1 MIVFSA
7 KSNFYGINLGSFF
20 YNYNLLILHEKLWPL
35 FSAQNFVLKF
45 CDVNL
50 EFQNKDLSLLSSEL
64 YLSLAL
70 EGNWKWKS
78 TYTHINLRNGFLKKW
93 FMAFSFNRQSTYL
106 DGNLVLPAAVGWIIF
121 ALDFNLFK
129 PFFKV
134 PK

>member
-20 YNYNLLILHEKLWPL
+20 YNYNLLMLHEKLWPL
-35 FSAQNFVLKF
+35 FCPKF
-45 CDVNL
+45 CFEIL
-50 EFQNKDLSLLSSEL
+50 RCHLKISKLSEL